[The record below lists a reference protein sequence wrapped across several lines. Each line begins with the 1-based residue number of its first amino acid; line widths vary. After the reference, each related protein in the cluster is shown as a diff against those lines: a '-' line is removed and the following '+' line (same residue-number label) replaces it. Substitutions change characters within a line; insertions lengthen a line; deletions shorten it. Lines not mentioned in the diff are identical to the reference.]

1 MVSVLEVIKAFSREI
16 KDQLPKTRHY
26 IGNLPEDKKA
36 PCFLYLLA
44 FHKDT
49 QSNVSTKDCILN
61 LQIIY
66 FSDFNYGKPDLTGQ
80 LSVMESLKL
89 FLGKFHI
96 GVNGRDLKFDYD
108 FSIVDEQLSLNI
120 RLKYKDSVVRAAEE
134 YEKMMKIYIN
144 KELI

>member
-1 MVSVLEVIKAFSREI
+1 MVSVLEVMKAFSAEI
-16 KDQLPKTRHY
+16 KKQIPEAKNY
-26 IGNLPEDKKA
+26 VGNLPEKKKA
-36 PCFLYLLA
+36 PCFLHLLT

-120 RLKYKDSVVRAAEE
+120 RLKYKDSVVRATEE